1 MADQNRNEMKSGRFR
16 FTLIELLV
24 VIAIIAILAAMLL
37 PALNKARERAHALS
51 CLDNL
56 KQISSA
62 ISMYVADFGFTPAA
76 VPPWGADSGRE
87 QWHGKLDKLYL
98 GGAAWA
104 RNLFMSATDRPINK
118 IWDCPGRRMLLG
130 SNTDLIK
137 NTYQTHGTGGYT
149 ANVGILPHFSDGNT
163 SWRVWIRAEK
173 VKEASRCPTVFES
186 VHYTAGTYWFRTS
199 SNFQML
205 RFEHG
210 NAMNMAFLDGHA
222 AAVRCRPALWND
234 PWLNGQFPG
243 RQYPWWLI
251 TTWTDV
257 TNQW

>member
-1 MADQNRNEMKSGRFR
+1 MRSLDGSPCRKTVKCRI

-24 VIAIIAILAAMLL
+24 VIAIIAILASMLL
-37 PALNKARERAHALS
+37 PALNKARERAQAAS
-51 CLDNL
+51 CLNNL

-62 ISMYVADFGFTPAA
+62 ISMYVTDFGFTPAA
-76 VPPWGADSGRE
+76 VPPWADTGRE

-98 GGAAWA
+98 GGASWE
-104 RNLFMSATDRPINK
+104 RNFFQSETVRPVK

-130 SNTDLIK
+130 SNSDLSK
-137 NTYQTHGTGGYT
+137 NKYQIYGTGGYT
-149 ANVGILPHFSDGNT
+149 ANVGILPHFLDGNT

-173 VKEASRCPTVFES
+173 VKEPSRCPTVFES
-186 VHYTAGTYWFRTS
+186 VHYTAGTYWFRESGT
-199 SNFQML
+199 FQML

-222 AAVRCRPALWND
+222 AVVQRRPALWSD
-234 PWLNGQFPG
+234 PWLNGQFPS

-257 TNQW
+257 TNRW